1 MELYEAVSRRMGI
14 PEVVIRGSMGY
25 MKQSRIFVVTF
36 LGVLDP
42 VRRILSTP
50 QVSMCLLDCRR
61 GCGVLRWYVR
71 VSAGKVRECAGRVSI
86 KLVLLLC
93 RVPFLV
99 QTWRR
104 L

>member
-1 MELYEAVSRRMGI
+1 MEPYEAVSRRMGI

-50 QVSMCLLDCRR
+50 QVSMCSLVEIHKLPLCISVLMSTLLSCNMD
-61 GCGVLRWYVR
+61 GSSIANTSF
-71 VSAGKVRECAGRVSI
+71 VSLNSRM
-86 KLVLLLC
+86 
-93 RVPFLV
+93 F
-99 QTWRR
+99 T
-104 L
+104 